1 MNDVTI
7 ILIAQRVASAKGA
20 ERIMIID
27 DGEIKGLGT
36 NEELLANNSIYQDI
50 YYSQLKANGGE
61 DDE

>member
-1 MNDVTI
+1 MSDVTI

-20 ERIMIID
+20 EKIMVID
-27 DGEIKGLGT
+27 DGEIKGIGT
-36 NEELLANNSIYQDI
+36 NDELLKTNEVYQDI

>member
-1 MNDVTI
+1 MTI
-7 ILIAQRVASAKGA
+7 GEALATLRLKLK
-20 ERIMIID
+20 IID